1 MVNQAMPL
9 EDSVTAMQQLED
21 RIIAWAESQPEVRA
35 ILVIGS
41 RARRDLTADEW
52 SDLDLIV
59 FATDS
64 ERYLAGD
71 EWLHDIG
78 QVWLNLPHQTGG
90 GHQERLVHFDGGCKV
105 DFVFFAVD
113 DLRRMVESGKLGDIY
128 HRGYYVLVDKDE
140 LAAQLPP
147 SPFAPPPYEKPSTD
161 LFTLAVNSFWHD
173 AAYVARQ
180 IRRRNLWAANMRNA
194 KMKEMVLLRML
205 EWHARAVNGWDY
217 DTWHNGY
224 LMSEWT
230 DPQTWDELQSTFG
243 GLGVVESWRALLA
256 MMDLFRRLA
265 VETASGLGYTYPGA
279 TDERFTR
286 LVKRLYEKD
295 DQAQ

>member
-1 MVNQAMPL
+1 MPL
-9 EDSVTAMQQLED
+9 KDSVTAMQQLED
-21 RIIAWAESQPEVRA
+21 RIIAWAESQAPVRA

-41 RARRDLTADEW
+41 RARRDFPADEW
-52 SDLDLIV
+52 SDLDLTV

-71 EWLHDIG
+71 DWLHDIG
-78 QVWLNLPHQTGG
+78 QVWLNLPHQTGS
-90 GHQERLVHFDGGCKV
+90 GHQEPLVHFEGGCKV

-113 DLRRMVESGKLGDIY
+113 DLRRMVESGKLEGIY
-128 HRGYYVLVDKDE
+128 HRGYYVLVDKDK
-140 LAAQLPP
+140 LATQLPP
-147 SPFAPPPYEKPSTD
+147 SPFAPPPYEKPSED

-173 AAYVARQ
+173 AVYVARQ

-217 DTWHNGY
+217 DTWYNGY

-256 MMDLFRRLA
+256 MMDLFRRLT
-265 VETASGLGYTYPGA
+265 VETASELGYTYPRF

-295 DQAQ
+295 DQAQI